1 MTEEQNPTPA
11 PEGKSTKLAAAVIGG
26 YVLGRT
32 KKGGAALA
40 LASWLGGNQAGPQ
53 AMSVARKGLTQVAQS
68 EQAAQIMK
76 QVRGPLM
83 EAAQK
88 AAAQAVLS
96 RVTAISDG
104 LTARAQALSEV
115 GGTTV
120 EGTAETV
127 KGTAETVSDT
137 TKKAGGGV
145 KGTAETVSDTTKKA
159 GGGVK
164 GAVGK
169 LPGRKKGKAEEEKPE
184 EESDEGEEEGRARK
198 PRPTTKQGRQPHK
211 ISEGS
216 IDTPFTRL
224 SAPTIRFVE
233 MPRAREGRY
242 IFRQNITRDLSI
254 SRVTDTLLRP
264 HPQAMAI
271 QSGD

>member
-1 MTEEQNPTPA
+1 MTEEQNATPA
-11 PEGKSTKLAAAVIGG
+11 PEGKSTNAKLAAAVIGG

-32 KKGGAALA
+32 KKGGAALT
-40 LASWLGGNQAGPQ
+40 LASWLSGNQAGPQ
-53 AMSVARKGLTQVAQS
+53 AMSMARKGLTQVAQS

-88 AAAQAVLS
+88 AATQAVLS

-127 KGTAETVSDT
+127 KGTAKTVSDTTNPAGGGVKGTTKTVSDT

-145 KGTAETVSDTTKKA
+145 KGTL
-159 GGGVK
+159 
-164 GAVGK
+164 GK
-169 LPGRKKGKAEEEKPE
+169 LSGRRKGKAEEPKAEGGEAGTGVQRRRGRGAGE
-184 EESDEGEEEGRARK
+184 ETSTDEGAG
-198 PRPTTKQGRQPHK
+198 PTA
-211 ISEGS
+211 S
-216 IDTPFTRL
+216 
-224 SAPTIRFVE
+224 
-233 MPRAREGRY
+233 
-242 IFRQNITRDLSI
+242 
-254 SRVTDTLLRP
+254 
-264 HPQAMAI
+264 
-271 QSGD
+271 

>member
-1 MTEEQNPTPA
+1 MTEEQNPTLA
-11 PEGKSTKLAAAVIGG
+11 PEGKSTQTKLAAAVIAG

-40 LASWLGGNQAGPQ
+40 LASWLSGNQVGPQ
-53 AMSVARKGLTQVAQS
+53 AMSLARKGLTQVAQS
-68 EQAAQIMK
+68 EQVAQIMK

-88 AAAQAVLS
+88 AATQAVLS

-127 KGTAETVSDT
+127 KGTA
-137 TKKAGGGV
+137 GGGV
-145 KGTAETVSDTTKKA
+145 KGTAATVSDTTKKA

-169 LPGRKKGKAEEEKPE
+169 LTGRKKGKAEEPKAKEEKPE
-184 EESDEGEEEGRARK
+184 DESR
-198 PRPTTKQGRQPHK
+198 
-211 ISEGS
+211 EGS
-216 IDTPFTRL
+216 
-224 SAPTIRFVE
+224 
-233 MPRAREGRY
+233 
-242 IFRQNITRDLSI
+242 
-254 SRVTDTLLRP
+254 
-264 HPQAMAI
+264 
-271 QSGD
+271 SGTG

>member
-11 PEGKSTKLAAAVIGG
+11 PEGKSAKTKLAAAVIGG

-40 LASWLGGNQAGPQ
+40 LASWLSGNQAGPQ
-53 AMSVARKGLTQVAQS
+53 AMSLARKGLTQVAQS

-88 AAAQAVLS
+88 AATQAVLS
-96 RVTAISDG
+96 RVTAISNG

-120 EGTAETV
+120 KGTAETV

-164 GAVGK
+164 GAAETVSDTTKKAGGGVKGALGK
-169 LPGRKKGKAEEEKPE
+169 LPGRKRGKAEEPKAEEEKPE
-184 EESDEGEEEGRARK
+184 EESDEGEEEEQARK
-198 PRPTTKQGRQPHK
+198 PRPTKEQGRQPHK
-211 ISEGS
+211 N
-216 IDTPFTRL
+216 
-224 SAPTIRFVE
+224 
-233 MPRAREGRY
+233 
-242 IFRQNITRDLSI
+242 Q
-254 SRVTDTLLRP
+254 
-264 HPQAMAI
+264 
-271 QSGD
+271 

>member
-1 MTEEQNPTPA
+1 MTEGQSAIPA
-11 PEGKSTKLAAAVIGG
+11 PEGTSTQTKLAAAVIAG

-32 KKGGAALA
+32 KKGGAALT
-40 LASWLGGNQAGPQ
+40 LASWLSGNQARPQ
-53 AMSVARKGLTQVAQS
+53 AMSMARKGLTQVAQS
-68 EQAAQIMK
+68 EQVAQIMK

-88 AAAQAVLS
+88 AATQAVLS

-169 LPGRKKGKAEEEKPE
+169 LTGRKKGKADEEKPE
-184 EESDEGEEEGRARK
+184 QESDEGEEEKQGRK
-198 PRPTTKQGRQPHK
+198 PRPTKEQGRQPHK
-211 ISEGS
+211 ITADSL
-216 IDTPFTRL
+216 IN
-224 SAPTIRFVE
+224 
-233 MPRAREGRY
+233 
-242 IFRQNITRDLSI
+242 Q
-254 SRVTDTLLRP
+254 
-264 HPQAMAI
+264 
-271 QSGD
+271 

>member
-11 PEGKSTKLAAAVIGG
+11 PEGKSTKTKLAAAVIGG

-40 LASWLGGNQAGPQ
+40 LASWLSGNQAGPQ
-53 AMSVARKGLTQVAQS
+53 VMSMARKGLTQVAQS

-88 AAAQAVLS
+88 AATQAVLS
-96 RVTAISDG
+96 RVTAISNG

-120 EGTAETV
+120 KGTAETV
-127 KGTAETVSDT
+127 KGTAEAVSDT

-145 KGTAETVSDTTKKA
+145 KGTAEAVSDTTKKA

-164 GAVGK
+164 GALGK
-169 LPGRKKGKAEEEKPE
+169 LPGRKRGKAEEPKAEEEKPE
-184 EESDEGEEEGRARK
+184 EESDEGEEEEQARK
-198 PRPTTKQGRQPHK
+198 PRPTKEQGRQPHK
-211 ISEGS
+211 N
-216 IDTPFTRL
+216 
-224 SAPTIRFVE
+224 
-233 MPRAREGRY
+233 
-242 IFRQNITRDLSI
+242 Q
-254 SRVTDTLLRP
+254 
-264 HPQAMAI
+264 
-271 QSGD
+271 

>member
-1 MTEEQNPTPA
+1 MTEDQNATPA
-11 PEGKSTKLAAAVIGG
+11 PEGKSANAKLAAAVIGG

-40 LASWLGGNQAGPQ
+40 LASWLSGNRAGPQ
-53 AMSVARKGLTQVAQS
+53 AMSMARKGLTKVAQS

-88 AAAQAVLS
+88 AATQAVLS
-96 RVTAISDG
+96 RVTAISNG
-104 LTARAQALSEV
+104 LTARTQALSEV

-120 EGTAETV
+120 ERTAETV

-137 TKKAGGGV
+137 TKKAGGAA

-164 GAVGK
+164 GALGK
-169 LPGRKKGKAEEEKPE
+169 LSGRKKGKAEEEKPE
-184 EESDEGEEEGRARK
+184 QESDEGEEEEQGRK
-198 PRPTTKQGRQPHK
+198 PRPTKEQGRQPHK
-211 ISEGS
+211 N
-216 IDTPFTRL
+216 
-224 SAPTIRFVE
+224 
-233 MPRAREGRY
+233 
-242 IFRQNITRDLSI
+242 Q
-254 SRVTDTLLRP
+254 
-264 HPQAMAI
+264 
-271 QSGD
+271 

>member
-1 MTEEQNPTPA
+1 MTEEQDPTPA
-11 PEGKSTKLAAAVIGG
+11 PEGKSTQTKLAAAVIAG

-40 LASWLGGNQAGPQ
+40 LASWLSGNQVGPQ
-53 AMSVARKGLTQVAQS
+53 AMSLARKGLTQVAQS
-68 EQAAQIMK
+68 EQVAQIMK

-88 AAAQAVLS
+88 AATQAVLS

-104 LTARAQALSEV
+104 LTARAQTLSEV

-145 KGTAETVSDTTKKA
+145 KGT
-159 GGGVK
+159 
-164 GAVGK
+164 VGR
-169 LPGRKKGKAEEEKPE
+169 LTGRKKGKAEEPKAEEEKPE
-184 EESDEGEEEGRARK
+184 EESDEGEEEEQGEEL
-198 PRPTTKQGRQPHK
+198 RPMKKQGRQPHK
-211 ISEGS
+211 N
-216 IDTPFTRL
+216 
-224 SAPTIRFVE
+224 
-233 MPRAREGRY
+233 
-242 IFRQNITRDLSI
+242 Q
-254 SRVTDTLLRP
+254 
-264 HPQAMAI
+264 
-271 QSGD
+271 

>member
-11 PEGKSTKLAAAVIGG
+11 PEGKSTKTKLAAAVIGG

-32 KKGGAALA
+32 KKGGAALT
-40 LASWLGGNQAGPQ
+40 LASWLSGNQAGPQ
-53 AMSVARKGLTQVAQS
+53 AMSMARKGLTQVAQS

-88 AAAQAVLS
+88 AATQAVLS
-96 RVTAISDG
+96 RVTAISNG

-120 EGTAETV
+120 KGTAETVKGTAETVSETVSDTTKKAGGGV

-164 GAVGK
+164 GALGK
-169 LPGRKKGKAEEEKPE
+169 LPGRKRGKAEEPKAEEEKPE
-184 EESDEGEEEGRARK
+184 EESDEGEEEEQARK
-198 PRPTTKQGRQPHK
+198 PRPTK
-211 ISEGS
+211 E
-216 IDTPFTRL
+216 
-224 SAPTIRFVE
+224 
-233 MPRAREGRY
+233 
-242 IFRQNITRDLSI
+242 
-254 SRVTDTLLRP
+254 
-264 HPQAMAI
+264 
-271 QSGD
+271 

>member
-11 PEGKSTKLAAAVIGG
+11 PEGKSPKAKLAAAVIGG

-32 KKGGAALA
+32 KKGGAALT
-40 LASWLGGNQAGPQ
+40 LASWLSGNQAGPQ
-53 AMSVARKGLTQVAQS
+53 AMSMARKGLTQVAQS

-88 AAAQAVLS
+88 AATQAVLS
-96 RVTAISDG
+96 RVTAISNG

-120 EGTAETV
+120 KGTAETV

-145 KGTAETVSDTTKKA
+145 KGTAEAVSDTTKKA

-164 GAVGK
+164 GALGK
-169 LPGRKKGKAEEEKPE
+169 LPGRKRGKAEEPKAEEEKPE
-184 EESDEGEEEGRARK
+184 EESDEGEEEEQARK
-198 PRPTTKQGRQPHK
+198 PRPTKEQGRQPHK
-211 ISEGS
+211 N
-216 IDTPFTRL
+216 
-224 SAPTIRFVE
+224 
-233 MPRAREGRY
+233 
-242 IFRQNITRDLSI
+242 Q
-254 SRVTDTLLRP
+254 
-264 HPQAMAI
+264 
-271 QSGD
+271 